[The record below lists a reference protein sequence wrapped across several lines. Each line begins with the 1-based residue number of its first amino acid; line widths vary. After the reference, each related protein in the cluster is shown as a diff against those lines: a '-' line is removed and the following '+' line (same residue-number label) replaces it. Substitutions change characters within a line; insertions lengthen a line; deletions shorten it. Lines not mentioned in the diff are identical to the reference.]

1 MSWKKSLFVTCNVF
15 RIFVDILTADN
26 KRFFRNRDN
35 LRQPIQMQLSQKQ
48 EFFSELVFAFLKST
62 LNFKQFQKK
71 CIPHTWCLSEITDS
85 KSVVKWMSKKSH
97 FRVPFKKQHS
107 KGDKTLLKP
116 GPHHLY
122 HTCWSLLR
130 QLRFKKSL

>member
-1 MSWKKSLFVTCNVF
+1 MVRGTKHWQNLNGTTFTIFIEVSWKKSLFVTCNVF

-71 CIPHTWCLSEITDS
+71 CIPHT
-85 KSVVKWMSKKSH
+85 
-97 FRVPFKKQHS
+97 
-107 KGDKTLLKP
+107 
-116 GPHHLY
+116 
-122 HTCWSLLR
+122 
-130 QLRFKKSL
+130 